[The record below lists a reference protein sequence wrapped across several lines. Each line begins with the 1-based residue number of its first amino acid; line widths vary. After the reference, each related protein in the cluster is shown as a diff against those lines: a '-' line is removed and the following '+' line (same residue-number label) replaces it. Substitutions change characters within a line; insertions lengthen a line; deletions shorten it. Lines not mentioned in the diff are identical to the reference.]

1 MTAEVINTKQGLTRI
16 PTYAELIKE
25 IDREKF
31 KTNDIRKIFDRNA
44 WYFHESPQGQALNTN
59 NIHPADLQQMNFK
72 KMAEEA
78 TARKEEETPNLDFE
92 DMTDLRD
99 DAISDFEM
107 SFDREA
113 ELREENERRVAE
125 QANLSHSQDHY
136 MANKGTYD
144 AVGATASAGI
154 QEDEEP
160 PSSSRS
166 ILKNFLKSSKP
177 VIKAVATAGGTA
189 KGGSIGGLIAS
200 KLTDAI
206 IPDEEEEE
214 KPSKI
219 KPTQKLINKQ
229 VKKVNHQKKLKEE
242 KSKMNVDVVPDTAEA
257 MDTTAIPTAK
267 KRKPLSVRQSKAK
280 RQKPKP
286 PTQEKREFQEDPS
299 TTTKP
304 PKARRVRGKQPQP
317 QALGATINI
326 PKDNKTPNV
335 DEAETAQE
343 ETGASSSSKAPVG
356 KPTMNKAISPSKV
369 GIQVIREKFE
379 EMNNSKSIDTG
390 NYQRFQEVYGKWKS
404 SKGEEKKQHLKEAKE
419 LYKSNHLS
427 KIEIKIINKII
438 HYNFINYPLS
448 FFSHR
453 K

>member
-1 MTAEVINTKQGLTRI
+1 
-16 PTYAELIKE
+16 
-25 IDREKF
+25 
-31 KTNDIRKIFDRNA
+31 
-44 WYFHESPQGQALNTN
+44 
-59 NIHPADLQQMNFK
+59 MNFK

-92 DMTDLRD
+92 DITDLRD

-136 MANKGTYD
+136 MANKGAYD

-166 ILKNFLKSSKP
+166 ILKKFLKSSKP

-189 KGGSIGGLIAS
+189 KGGSIGGLISS

-206 IPDEEEEE
+206 IPDEDKEE

-229 VKKVNHQKKLKEE
+229 VKKVNHQKKLKEK
-242 KSKMNVDVVPDTAEA
+242 KSKMNVDVVPDVNEPMDASAEA
-257 MDTTAIPTAK
+257 SRGFRDTTAIPTAE
-267 KRKPLSVRQSKAK
+267 KRKPLSMRQSKAK

-343 ETGASSSSKAPVG
+343 ETGASSSSKAPVR
-356 KPTMNKAISPSKV
+356 KPTMNKAILPSKV

-379 EMNNSKSIDTG
+379 EMNNSKNIDTG
-390 NYQRFQEVYGKWKS
+390 DYQRFQEVYGKWKS
-404 SKGEEKKQHLKEAKE
+404 SKGEDKKQHLESKGSEGT
-419 LYKSNHLS
+419 LQVNHLS
-427 KIEIKIINKII
+427 KIKIKIINKII
-438 HYNFINYPLS
+438 HYNYFY
-448 FFSHR
+448 
-453 K
+453 

>member
-1 MTAEVINTKQGLTRI
+1 MTAEVINAKQGLTRI

-200 KLTDAI
+200 KLTDTI
-206 IPDEEEEE
+206 IPDEDEEE

-257 MDTTAIPTAK
+257 MDTTAIPTAE

-326 PKDNKTPNV
+326 PQDNKTPNV

-343 ETGASSSSKAPVG
+343 ETGASSSSKAPVR
-356 KPTMNKAISPSKV
+356 KPAMNKAISPSKV

-390 NYQRFQEVYGKWKS
+390 DYQRFQEVYGKWKS

-419 LYKSNHLS
+419 LYKSIIYPKLKS
-427 KIEIKIINKII
+427 K
-438 HYNFINYPLS
+438 
-448 FFSHR
+448 
-453 K
+453 

>member
-1 MTAEVINTKQGLTRI
+1 MTAEVINAKQGLTRI

-92 DMTDLRD
+92 DLTDLRD

-136 MANKGTYD
+136 MANKGAYD
-144 AVGATASAGI
+144 AVRATASAGI
-154 QEDEEP
+154 EEDEEP

-166 ILKNFLKSSKP
+166 ILKKFLKSSKP

-206 IPDEEEEE
+206 IPDEEEDE

-229 VKKVNHQKKLKEE
+229 VKKANHQKKLQKDT
-242 KSKMNVDVVPDTAEA
+242 SKMNVDVVPDTAEA
-257 MDTTAIPTAK
+257 MDTTPIPTAE
-267 KRKPLSVRQSKAK
+267 KRKPFNVRQTKAK

-343 ETGASSSSKAPVG
+343 ETGASSSSKAPVR
-356 KPTMNKAISPSKV
+356 KPTLNKAISPSKV

-379 EMNNSKSIDTG
+379 EMNNSKSIDTAD
-390 NYQRFQEVYGKWKS
+390 YQKFQEVYGKWKS

-419 LYKSNHLS
+419 LYKS
-427 KIEIKIINKII
+427 II
-438 HYNFINYPLS
+438 YPKL
-448 FFSHR
+448 
-453 K
+453 KAK

>member
-1 MTAEVINTKQGLTRI
+1 MTAEVINAKQGLTRI

-92 DMTDLRD
+92 DLTDLRD

-107 SFDREA
+107 TFDREA

-154 QEDEEP
+154 QEDAEP

-166 ILKNFLKSSKP
+166 ILKKFLKSSKP
-177 VIKAVATAGGTA
+177 VIKAVATAGGAA
-189 KGGSIGGLIAS
+189 KGGSVGGIAS

-206 IPDEEEEE
+206 IPDEDENE
-214 KPSKI
+214 KPPKM
-219 KPTQKLINKQ
+219 KPTKKTIKDQVNKIINP
-229 VKKVNHQKKLKEE
+229 KKLKDP
-242 KSKMNVDVVPDTAEA
+242 STKMNVDVAREEDKAP
-257 MDTTAIPTAK
+257 MDTSSKLVEKRRPTGNRTSAF
-267 KRKPLSVRQSKAK
+267 K
-280 RQKPKP
+280 RQKQKP
-286 PTQEKREFQEDPS
+286 PTQDKREFQEDPS

-343 ETGASSSSKAPVG
+343 ETGASSSSKAPVR
-356 KPTMNKAISPSKV
+356 KPTLNKAISPSRV
-369 GIQVIREKFE
+369 GIQVVIREKFE
-379 EMNNSKSIDTG
+379 EMNNSKSIDTAV
-390 NYQRFQEVYGKWKS
+390 YQKFQEVYGKWKS

-419 LYKSNHLS
+419 LYKSIIYPKLKS
-427 KIEIKIINKII
+427 K
-438 HYNFINYPLS
+438 
-448 FFSHR
+448 
-453 K
+453 

>member
-1 MTAEVINTKQGLTRI
+1 MTAEVINAKQGLTRI

-136 MANKGTYD
+136 MANKGAYD

-166 ILKNFLKSSKP
+166 ILKKFLKSSKP

-189 KGGSIGGLIAS
+189 KGGYRHCNIRSLLPCTGILWNKEWWSLPLCSGSNHPNFDKIWGAGHQEHLWLLAAFSLAS
-200 KLTDAI
+200 LFT
-206 IPDEEEEE
+206 E
-214 KPSKI
+214 KPMWDDPSWRI
-219 KPTQKLINKQ
+219 
-229 VKKVNHQKKLKEE
+229 
-242 KSKMNVDVVPDTAEA
+242 
-257 MDTTAIPTAK
+257 
-267 KRKPLSVRQSKAK
+267 SKARTFARALRNLSGENQVNNLA
-280 RQKPKP
+280 RQP
-286 PTQEKREFQEDPS
+286 
-299 TTTKP
+299 
-304 PKARRVRGKQPQP
+304 G
-317 QALGATINI
+317 
-326 PKDNKTPNV
+326 
-335 DEAETAQE
+335 
-343 ETGASSSSKAPVG
+343 
-356 KPTMNKAISPSKV
+356 
-369 GIQVIREKFE
+369 
-379 EMNNSKSIDTG
+379 
-390 NYQRFQEVYGKWKS
+390 
-404 SKGEEKKQHLKEAKE
+404 
-419 LYKSNHLS
+419 
-427 KIEIKIINKII
+427 
-438 HYNFINYPLS
+438 FINLI
-448 FFSHR
+448 R
-453 K
+453 

>member
-1 MTAEVINTKQGLTRI
+1 MTAEVINAKQGLTRI

-136 MANKGTYD
+136 MANKGAYD

-166 ILKNFLKSSKP
+166 ILKKFLKSSKP

-206 IPDEEEEE
+206 IPDEDEEE

-242 KSKMNVDVVPDTAEA
+242 KSKMNVDVVPDVNEP
-257 MDTTAIPTAK
+257 MDTTAI
-267 KRKPLSVRQSKAK
+267 QSKAK
-280 RQKPKP
+280 RQKPK
-286 PTQEKREFQEDPS
+286 QQKR
-299 TTTKP
+299 
-304 PKARRVRGKQPQP
+304 
-317 QALGATINI
+317 
-326 PKDNKTPNV
+326 
-335 DEAETAQE
+335 
-343 ETGASSSSKAPVG
+343 
-356 KPTMNKAISPSKV
+356 
-369 GIQVIREKFE
+369 
-379 EMNNSKSIDTG
+379 G
-390 NYQRFQEVYGKWKS
+390 N
-404 SKGEEKKQHLKEAKE
+404 
-419 LYKSNHLS
+419 
-427 KIEIKIINKII
+427 
-438 HYNFINYPLS
+438 P
-448 FFSHR
+448 
-453 K
+453 

>member
-1 MTAEVINTKQGLTRI
+1 MTAEVINAKQGLTRI

-136 MANKGTYD
+136 MANKGAYD

-154 QEDEEP
+154 EEDEEP

-166 ILKNFLKSSKP
+166 ILKKFLKSSKP

-206 IPDEEEEE
+206 IPDEDEEE

-229 VKKVNHQKKLKEE
+229 VKKVNHQKKLQKET
-242 KSKMNVDVVPDTAEA
+242 SKMNVDVAPDTAEA
-257 MDTTAIPTAK
+257 MDTTAIPTAE

-304 PKARRVRGKQPQP
+304 PKARRVRGKQPP
-317 QALGATINI
+317 PHALGATINI

-343 ETGASSSSKAPVG
+343 ETGASSSSKAPVR

-390 NYQRFQEVYGKWKS
+390 DYQRFQEVYGKWKS

-419 LYKSNHLS
+419 LYKSIIYPKLKS
-427 KIEIKIINKII
+427 K
-438 HYNFINYPLS
+438 
-448 FFSHR
+448 
-453 K
+453 

>member
-1 MTAEVINTKQGLTRI
+1 MTAEVINAKQGLTRI

-44 WYFHESPQGQALNTN
+44 WYFHESPIGQALNTN

-92 DMTDLRD
+92 DLTDLRD

-154 QEDEEP
+154 KEDEEP

-166 ILKNFLKSSKP
+166 VLRQFLKSSKP

-229 VKKVNHQKKLKEE
+229 VKKINHQKKLKEE
-242 KSKMNVDVVPDTAEA
+242 TSKMNVDVVPDTDEA
-257 MDTTAIPTAK
+257 MDTTAIPTAE
-267 KRKPLSVRQSKAK
+267 KRKPFSVRQSKAK

-343 ETGASSSSKAPVG
+343 ETGASSSSKAPVR
-356 KPTMNKAISPSKV
+356 KPTMSKAISPSKV

-379 EMNNSKSIDTG
+379 EMNNSKNIDTAD
-390 NYQRFQEVYGKWKS
+390 YQKFQEVYGQWKS

-419 LYKSNHLS
+419 LYKSIIYPKLKS
-427 KIEIKIINKII
+427 K
-438 HYNFINYPLS
+438 
-448 FFSHR
+448 
-453 K
+453 

>member
-1 MTAEVINTKQGLTRI
+1 MTAEVINAKQGLTRI

-136 MANKGTYD
+136 MANKGAYD
-144 AVGATASAGI
+144 AIGATASAGI

-166 ILKNFLKSSKP
+166 ILKKFLKSSKP

-206 IPDEEEEE
+206 IPDEDEEE

-257 MDTTAIPTAK
+257 MDTSAIPTAE

-299 TTTKP
+299 TNH
-304 PKARRVRGKQPQP
+304 Q
-317 QALGATINI
+317 
-326 PKDNKTPNV
+326 
-335 DEAETAQE
+335 TAQ
-343 ETGASSSSKAPVG
+343 SKKSKRKAT
-356 KPTMNKAISPSKV
+356 PTTS
-369 GIQVIREKFE
+369 IRS
-379 EMNNSKSIDTG
+379 NNQHPQRQQDT
-390 NYQRFQEVYGKWKS
+390 QCR
-404 SKGEEKKQHLKEAKE
+404 
-419 LYKSNHLS
+419 
-427 KIEIKIINKII
+427 
-438 HYNFINYPLS
+438 
-448 FFSHR
+448 
-453 K
+453 

>member
-1 MTAEVINTKQGLTRI
+1 MTAEVINAKQGLTRI

-136 MANKGTYD
+136 MANKGAYD

-206 IPDEEEEE
+206 IPDEDEEE

-242 KSKMNVDVVPDTAEA
+242 KSKMDVDVVPNTAEA
-257 MDTTAIPTAK
+257 MDTTAIPTAE

-326 PKDNKTPNV
+326 HKDNKTPNV

-343 ETGASSSSKAPVG
+343 ETGASSSSKAPVR

-379 EMNNSKSIDTG
+379 EMNNNKSIDTG
-390 NYQRFQEVYGKWKS
+390 DYQRFQEVYGKWKS

-419 LYKSNHLS
+419 LYKSIIYPKLKS
-427 KIEIKIINKII
+427 K
-438 HYNFINYPLS
+438 
-448 FFSHR
+448 
-453 K
+453 

>member
-1 MTAEVINTKQGLTRI
+1 MTAEVINAKQGLTRI

-44 WYFHESPQGQALNTN
+44 WYFHESPQGQALNT

-125 QANLSHSQDHY
+125 QANLSHSQDHH
-136 MANKGTYD
+136 MANKGAYD

-166 ILKNFLKSSKP
+166 ILKKFLKSSKP

-206 IPDEEEEE
+206 IPDEDEEE

-229 VKKVNHQKKLKEE
+229 VKKVNHQKKSKEE

-257 MDTTAIPTAK
+257 MDTSAIPTAE

-343 ETGASSSSKAPVG
+343 ETGASSSSKAPVR

-390 NYQRFQEVYGKWKS
+390 DYQRFQEVYGKWKS

-419 LYKSNHLS
+419 LYKSIIYPKLKS
-427 KIEIKIINKII
+427 K
-438 HYNFINYPLS
+438 
-448 FFSHR
+448 
-453 K
+453 

>member
-16 PTYAELIKE
+16 LTYAELIKE

-206 IPDEEEEE
+206 IPDEDEEE

-257 MDTTAIPTAK
+257 MDTTAIPTAE

-343 ETGASSSSKAPVG
+343 ETGASSSSKAQ
-356 KPTMNKAISPSKV
+356 S
-369 GIQVIREKFE
+369 
-379 EMNNSKSIDTG
+379 G
-390 NYQRFQEVYGKWKS
+390 NQQ
-404 SKGEEKKQHLKEAKE
+404 
-419 LYKSNHLS
+419 
-427 KIEIKIINKII
+427 
-438 HYNFINYPLS
+438 
-448 FFSHR
+448 
-453 K
+453 

>member
-1 MTAEVINTKQGLTRI
+1 MTAEVINAKQGLTRI

-99 DAISDFEM
+99 DAINDFEM

-125 QANLSHSQDHY
+125 QANLSHSQEHY
-136 MANKGTYD
+136 MANKGAYD
-144 AVGATASAGI
+144 TVGATASAGI

-160 PSSSRS
+160 PSSNRS
-166 ILKNFLKSSKP
+166 ILKKFLKSSKP
-177 VIKAVATAGGTA
+177 VIKAVATAGGRA

-206 IPDEEEEE
+206 IPDEDEEE

-229 VKKVNHQKKLKEE
+229 VKKVNHQKRLKEE
-242 KSKMNVDVVPDTAEA
+242 KSKMNVDVNEPMDASAEA
-257 MDTTAIPTAK
+257 SRGFRDTTTIPTAE

-343 ETGASSSSKAPVG
+343 ETGASSSSKAPVR

-390 NYQRFQEVYGKWKS
+390 DYQRFQEVYGKWKS
-404 SKGEEKKQHLKEAKE
+404 ARERIR
-419 LYKSNHLS
+419 NN
-427 KIEIKIINKII
+427 I
-438 HYNFINYPLS
+438 
-448 FFSHR
+448 
-453 K
+453 

>member
-1 MTAEVINTKQGLTRI
+1 MTAEVINAKQGLTRI

-136 MANKGTYD
+136 MANKGAYD

-166 ILKNFLKSSKP
+166 ILKKFLKSSKP

-206 IPDEEEEE
+206 IPDEDEEE

-242 KSKMNVDVVPDTAEA
+242 KSKMNNVDVVPNTAEA
-257 MDTTAIPTAK
+257 MDTTAIPTAE

-343 ETGASSSSKAPVG
+343 ETGASSSSKAPVR

-390 NYQRFQEVYGKWKS
+390 DYQRFQEVYGKWKS

-419 LYKSNHLS
+419 LYKSIIYPKLKS
-427 KIEIKIINKII
+427 K
-438 HYNFINYPLS
+438 
-448 FFSHR
+448 
-453 K
+453 

>member
-1 MTAEVINTKQGLTRI
+1 M
-16 PTYAELIKE
+16 
-25 IDREKF
+25 
-31 KTNDIRKIFDRNA
+31 
-44 WYFHESPQGQALNTN
+44 
-59 NIHPADLQQMNFK
+59 
-72 KMAEEA
+72 
-78 TARKEEETPNLDFE
+78 
-92 DMTDLRD
+92 
-99 DAISDFEM
+99 
-107 SFDREA
+107 
-113 ELREENERRVAE
+113 
-125 QANLSHSQDHY
+125 
-136 MANKGTYD
+136 
-144 AVGATASAGI
+144 
-154 QEDEEP
+154 
-160 PSSSRS
+160 
-166 ILKNFLKSSKP
+166 
-177 VIKAVATAGGTA
+177 
-189 KGGSIGGLIAS
+189 AS

-242 KSKMNVDVVPDTAEA
+242 KSKMNVDVVPDANEP
-257 MDTTAIPTAK
+257 MDTTAIPTAE

-335 DEAETAQE
+335 DEAETAHE
-343 ETGASSSSKAPVG
+343 ETGASSSSKAPVR

-379 EMNNSKSIDTG
+379 EMNSSKSIDTG
-390 NYQRFQEVYGKWKS
+390 DYQRFQEVYGKWTS

-419 LYKSNHLS
+419 LYKS
-427 KIEIKIINKII
+427 II
-438 HYNFINYPLS
+438 YP
-448 FFSHR
+448 
-453 K
+453 

>member
-1 MTAEVINTKQGLTRI
+1 MTAEVINAKQGLTRI

-136 MANKGTYD
+136 MANKGAYD

-154 QEDEEP
+154 EEDEEP

-166 ILKNFLKSSKP
+166 ILKKFLKSSKP

-200 KLTDAI
+200 KLTGAI
-206 IPDEEEEE
+206 IPDEDEEE

-229 VKKVNHQKKLKEE
+229 VKKVNHQKKLQKET
-242 KSKMNVDVVPDTAEA
+242 SKMNVDVAPDTAEA
-257 MDTTAIPTAK
+257 MDTTAIPTAE

-304 PKARRVRGKQPQP
+304 PKARRVRGKQPPP

-343 ETGASSSSKAPVG
+343 ETGASSSSKAPVR

-390 NYQRFQEVYGKWKS
+390 DYQRFQEVYGKWKS

-419 LYKSNHLS
+419 LYKSIIYPKLKS
-427 KIEIKIINKII
+427 K
-438 HYNFINYPLS
+438 
-448 FFSHR
+448 
-453 K
+453 

>member
-1 MTAEVINTKQGLTRI
+1 MTAEVINAKQGLTRI

-25 IDREKF
+25 IDREKI

-78 TARKEEETPNLDFE
+78 TARKEEEPPNLNFE

-136 MANKGTYD
+136 MANKGAYD

-154 QEDEEP
+154 EEDEEP

-166 ILKNFLKSSKP
+166 ILKKFLKSSKP

-206 IPDEEEEE
+206 IPDEDEEE

-229 VKKVNHQKKLKEE
+229 VKKVNHQNKLQKET
-242 KSKMNVDVVPDTAEA
+242 SKMNVDVVPDTAEA
-257 MDTTAIPTAK
+257 MDTTAIPTAE

-299 TTTKP
+299 TTTKAS
-304 PKARRVRGKQPQP
+304 KARRVRGKQPQP

-343 ETGASSSSKAPVG
+343 ETGASSSKAPVR
-356 KPTMNKAISPSKV
+356 KPTLSKAISPSKV

-379 EMNNSKSIDTG
+379 EMNNSKSIDTAD
-390 NYQRFQEVYGKWKS
+390 YQKFQEVYGKWKS
-404 SKGEEKKQHLKEAKE
+404 SKGEDKKQHLKEAKE
-419 LYKSNHLS
+419 LYKSIIYPKLKS
-427 KIEIKIINKII
+427 K
-438 HYNFINYPLS
+438 
-448 FFSHR
+448 
-453 K
+453 

>member
-1 MTAEVINTKQGLTRI
+1 MTAEVINAKQGLTRI
-16 PTYAELIKE
+16 PTYAELIKDL
-25 IDREKF
+25 DRDKY
-31 KTNDIRKIFDRNA
+31 KTTEIRKVFDRNA
-44 WYFHESPQGQALNTN
+44 WFHHESPIGQALNTN

-78 TARKEEETPNLDFE
+78 TARKEEETPSLDFE

-113 ELREENERRVAE
+113 ELREENKRRVAE
-125 QANLSHSQDHY
+125 QTNLSHSQDHY

-144 AVGATASAGI
+144 TIGATASAGI

-160 PSSSRS
+160 PSSGRS
-166 ILKNFLKSSKP
+166 VLKQFLKSSKP

-206 IPDEEEEE
+206 IPDDDE
-214 KPSKI
+214 KEKQTQKM
-219 KPTQKLINKQ
+219 KPTKKTIKDQVNKITKPKNPKDPKTKMD
-229 VKKVNHQKKLKEE
+229 VDLAPEE
-242 KSKMNVDVVPDTAEA
+242 DKAP
-257 MDTTAIPTAK
+257 MDTSSKLVEKRRPTGNRTSAF
-267 KRKPLSVRQSKAK
+267 K

-335 DEAETAQE
+335 NEAETAQE
-343 ETGASSSSKAPVG
+343 ETGASASSSKAPVR

-379 EMNNSKSIDTG
+379 EMNNSKSIDTAD
-390 NYQRFQEVYGKWKS
+390 YQRFQEVYGKWKS
-404 SKGEEKKQHLKEAKE
+404 SKGEDKKQHLKEAKE
-419 LYKSNHLS
+419 LYKSIIYPKLKS
-427 KIEIKIINKII
+427 K
-438 HYNFINYPLS
+438 
-448 FFSHR
+448 
-453 K
+453 

>member
-1 MTAEVINTKQGLTRI
+1 MTAEVINAKQGLTRI

-136 MANKGTYD
+136 MANKGAYD

-166 ILKNFLKSSKP
+166 ILKKFLKSSKP

-206 IPDEEEEE
+206 IPDEDEEE

-242 KSKMNVDVVPDTAEA
+242 KSKMNVDVVPDTAGNGHFGNTNSRKEE
-257 MDTTAIPTAK
+257 TL
-267 KRKPLSVRQSKAK
+267 KRETVQSKETETKTANAGEE
-280 RQKPKP
+280 RISGRPIH
-286 PTQEKREFQEDPS
+286 S
-299 TTTKP
+299 TKP

-343 ETGASSSSKAPVG
+343 ETGASSSSKAPVR

-369 GIQVIREKFE
+369 GIQVIR
-379 EMNNSKSIDTG
+379 
-390 NYQRFQEVYGKWKS
+390 V
-404 SKGEEKKQHLKEAKE
+404 
-419 LYKSNHLS
+419 
-427 KIEIKIINKII
+427 
-438 HYNFINYPLS
+438 
-448 FFSHR
+448 
-453 K
+453 

>member
-136 MANKGTYD
+136 MANKGAYD

-154 QEDEEP
+154 EEDEEP

-166 ILKNFLKSSKP
+166 ILKKFLKSSKP

-206 IPDEEEEE
+206 IPDEDEEE

-229 VKKVNHQKKLKEE
+229 VKKVNHQKKLQKET
-242 KSKMNVDVVPDTAEA
+242 SKMNVDVVPDTAEA
-257 MDTTAIPTAK
+257 MDTTPIPTAE
-267 KRKPLSVRQSKAK
+267 KRKPLSVRQTKAK

-343 ETGASSSSKAPVG
+343 ETGASSSSKAPVR
-356 KPTMNKAISPSKV
+356 KPTMSKAISPSKV

-379 EMNNSKSIDTG
+379 EMNNSKSIDTAD
-390 NYQRFQEVYGKWKS
+390 YQKFQQVYGQWKS

-419 LYKSNHLS
+419 LYKSIIYPKLKS
-427 KIEIKIINKII
+427 K
-438 HYNFINYPLS
+438 
-448 FFSHR
+448 
-453 K
+453 

>member
-1 MTAEVINTKQGLTRI
+1 MTAEVINAKQGLTRI

-44 WYFHESPQGQALNTN
+44 WYFHESPIGQALNTN

-92 DMTDLRD
+92 DLTDLRD

-154 QEDEEP
+154 KEDEEP

-166 ILKNFLKSSKP
+166 VLRQFLKSSKP

-229 VKKVNHQKKLKEE
+229 VKKINHQKKLKEE
-242 KSKMNVDVVPDTAEA
+242 TSKMNVDVVPDTAEA
-257 MDTTAIPTAK
+257 MDTTAIPTAE
-267 KRKPLSVRQSKAK
+267 KRKPFSVRQSKAK

-343 ETGASSSSKAPVG
+343 ETGASSSSKAPVR
-356 KPTMNKAISPSKV
+356 KPTMSKAISPSKV

-379 EMNNSKSIDTG
+379 EMNNSKNIDTAD
-390 NYQRFQEVYGKWKS
+390 YQKFQEVYGQWKS

-419 LYKSNHLS
+419 LYKSIIYPKLKS
-427 KIEIKIINKII
+427 K
-438 HYNFINYPLS
+438 
-448 FFSHR
+448 
-453 K
+453 

>member
-136 MANKGTYD
+136 MANKGAYD

-154 QEDEEP
+154 EEDEKP

-166 ILKNFLKSSKP
+166 ILKKFLKSSKP

-206 IPDEEEEE
+206 IPDEDEEE

-229 VKKVNHQKKLKEE
+229 VKKVNHQKKLQKET
-242 KSKMNVDVVPDTAEA
+242 SKMNVDVVPDTAEA
-257 MDTTAIPTAK
+257 MDTTAIPTAE
-267 KRKPLSVRQSKAK
+267 KRKPFSVRQTKAK

-343 ETGASSSSKAPVG
+343 ETGASSSSKAPVR
-356 KPTMNKAISPSKV
+356 KPTMSKAISPSKV

-379 EMNNSKSIDTG
+379 EMNNSKSIDTAD
-390 NYQRFQEVYGKWKS
+390 YQKFQQVYGQWKS

-419 LYKSNHLS
+419 LYKSIIYPKLKS
-427 KIEIKIINKII
+427 K
-438 HYNFINYPLS
+438 
-448 FFSHR
+448 
-453 K
+453 

>member
-1 MTAEVINTKQGLTRI
+1 MTAEVINAKQGLTRI

-44 WYFHESPQGQALNTN
+44 WYFHESPIGQALNTN

-92 DMTDLRD
+92 DLTDLRD

-154 QEDEEP
+154 KEDEEP

-166 ILKNFLKSSKP
+166 VLRQFLKSSKP

-229 VKKVNHQKKLKEE
+229 VKKINHQKKLKEE
-242 KSKMNVDVVPDTAEA
+242 TSKMNVDVVPDANEA
-257 MDTTAIPTAK
+257 MDTTAIPTAE
-267 KRKPLSVRQSKAK
+267 KRKPFSVRQSKAK

-343 ETGASSSSKAPVG
+343 ETGASSSSKAPVR
-356 KPTMNKAISPSKV
+356 KPTMSKAISPSKV

-379 EMNNSKSIDTG
+379 EMNNSKNIDTAD
-390 NYQRFQEVYGKWKS
+390 YQKFQEVYGQWKS

-419 LYKSNHLS
+419 LYKSIIYPKLKS
-427 KIEIKIINKII
+427 K
-438 HYNFINYPLS
+438 
-448 FFSHR
+448 
-453 K
+453 

>member
-1 MTAEVINTKQGLTRI
+1 MTAEVINAKQGLTRI

-78 TARKEEETPNLDFE
+78 TARKEETPNLDFE

-136 MANKGTYD
+136 MANKGAYD

-206 IPDEEEEE
+206 IPDEDEEE

-219 KPTQKLINKQ
+219 KPTHKLINKQ

-242 KSKMNVDVVPDTAEA
+242 KSKMNVDVVPNTAEA
-257 MDTTAIPTAK
+257 MDTTAIPTAE

-326 PKDNKTPNV
+326 HKDNKTPNV

-343 ETGASSSSKAPVG
+343 ETGASSSSKAPVR

-379 EMNNSKSIDTG
+379 EMNNNKSIDTG
-390 NYQRFQEVYGKWKS
+390 DYQRFQEVYGKWKS

-419 LYKSNHLS
+419 LYKSIIYPKLKS
-427 KIEIKIINKII
+427 K
-438 HYNFINYPLS
+438 
-448 FFSHR
+448 
-453 K
+453 

>member
-154 QEDEEP
+154 EEDEEP

-166 ILKNFLKSSKP
+166 ILKKFLKSSKP

-206 IPDEEEEE
+206 IPDEDEEE

-229 VKKVNHQKKLKEE
+229 VKKVNHQKKLQKET
-242 KSKMNVDVVPDTAEA
+242 SKMNVDVVPDTAEA
-257 MDTTAIPTAK
+257 MDTTAIPTAE

-343 ETGASSSSKAPVG
+343 ETGASSSSKAPVR
-356 KPTMNKAISPSKV
+356 KPTMSKAISPSKV

-379 EMNNSKSIDTG
+379 EMNNSKSIDTAD
-390 NYQRFQEVYGKWKS
+390 YQKFQQVYGQWKS

-419 LYKSNHLS
+419 LYKSIIYPKLKS
-427 KIEIKIINKII
+427 K
-438 HYNFINYPLS
+438 
-448 FFSHR
+448 
-453 K
+453 

>member
-25 IDREKF
+25 IDREKI
-31 KTNDIRKIFDRNA
+31 KTNDIKKIFDRNA

-78 TARKEEETPNLDFE
+78 TARKEEETPTLDFE
-92 DMTDLRD
+92 DLTDLRD

-144 AVGATASAGI
+144 RVGATASAGI
-154 QEDEEP
+154 EEDEEP

-166 ILKNFLKSSKP
+166 ILKKFLKSSKP

-206 IPDEEEEE
+206 IPDEDEEE

-229 VKKVNHQKKLKEE
+229 VKKVNHQKKLQKET
-242 KSKMNVDVVPDTAEA
+242 SKMNVDVVPDTAEA
-257 MDTTAIPTAK
+257 MDTTPIPTAE

-299 TTTKP
+299 TNTKP

-343 ETGASSSSKAPVG
+343 ETGASSSSKAPVR

-379 EMNNSKSIDTG
+379 EMNNSKSIDTAD
-390 NYQRFQEVYGKWKS
+390 YQKFQQVYGQWKS

-419 LYKSNHLS
+419 LYKSIIYPKLKS
-427 KIEIKIINKII
+427 K
-438 HYNFINYPLS
+438 
-448 FFSHR
+448 
-453 K
+453 

>member
-1 MTAEVINTKQGLTRI
+1 MTAEVINAKQGLTRI

-44 WYFHESPQGQALNTN
+44 WYFHESPIGQALNTN

-92 DMTDLRD
+92 DLTDLRD

-154 QEDEEP
+154 KEDEEP

-166 ILKNFLKSSKP
+166 VLRQFLKSSKP

-206 IPDEEEEE
+206 IPDEDEEE

-229 VKKVNHQKKLKEE
+229 VKKINHQKKLKEE
-242 KSKMNVDVVPDTAEA
+242 TSKMNVDVVPDANEA
-257 MDTTAIPTAK
+257 MDTTAIPTAE
-267 KRKPLSVRQSKAK
+267 KRKPFSVRQSKAK

-343 ETGASSSSKAPVG
+343 ETGASSSSKAPVR
-356 KPTMNKAISPSKV
+356 KPTMSKAISPSKV

-379 EMNNSKSIDTG
+379 EMNNSKNIDTAD
-390 NYQRFQEVYGKWKS
+390 YQKFQEVYGKWKS

-419 LYKSNHLS
+419 LYKSIIYPKLKS
-427 KIEIKIINKII
+427 K
-438 HYNFINYPLS
+438 
-448 FFSHR
+448 
-453 K
+453 

>member
-1 MTAEVINTKQGLTRI
+1 MTAEVINAKQGLTRI

-44 WYFHESPQGQALNTN
+44 WYFHESPIGQALNTN

-92 DMTDLRD
+92 DITDLRD

-154 QEDEEP
+154 KEDEEP

-166 ILKNFLKSSKP
+166 VLRQFLKSSKP

-229 VKKVNHQKKLKEE
+229 VKKINHQKKLKEE
-242 KSKMNVDVVPDTAEA
+242 TSKMNVDVVPDANEA
-257 MDTTAIPTAK
+257 MDTTAIPTAE
-267 KRKPLSVRQSKAK
+267 KRKPFSVRQSKAK

-343 ETGASSSSKAPVG
+343 ETGASSSSKAPVR
-356 KPTMNKAISPSKV
+356 KPTMSKAISPSKV

-379 EMNNSKSIDTG
+379 EMNNSKNIDTAD
-390 NYQRFQEVYGKWKS
+390 YQKFQEVYGKWKS

-419 LYKSNHLS
+419 LYKSIIYPKLKS
-427 KIEIKIINKII
+427 K
-438 HYNFINYPLS
+438 
-448 FFSHR
+448 
-453 K
+453 

>member
-1 MTAEVINTKQGLTRI
+1 MTAEVINAKQGLTRI

-136 MANKGTYD
+136 MANKGAYD

-206 IPDEEEEE
+206 IPDEDEEE

-242 KSKMNVDVVPDTAEA
+242 KSKMNVDVVPNTAEA
-257 MDTTAIPTAK
+257 MDTTAIPTAE

-304 PKARRVRGKQPQP
+304 PKARRVRGKQSQP

-326 PKDNKTPNV
+326 HKDNKTPNV

-343 ETGASSSSKAPVG
+343 ETGASSSSKAPVR

-379 EMNNSKSIDTG
+379 EMNNNKSIDTG
-390 NYQRFQEVYGKWKS
+390 DYQRFQEVYGKWKS

-419 LYKSNHLS
+419 LYKSIIYPKLKS
-427 KIEIKIINKII
+427 K
-438 HYNFINYPLS
+438 
-448 FFSHR
+448 
-453 K
+453 

>member
-1 MTAEVINTKQGLTRI
+1 MTAEVINAKQGLTRI

-78 TARKEEETPNLDFE
+78 TARKEEETPNLNFE

-136 MANKGTYD
+136 MANKGAYD

-154 QEDEEP
+154 EEDEEP

-166 ILKNFLKSSKP
+166 MLKKFLKSSKP

-206 IPDEEEEE
+206 IPDEDEEE

-229 VKKVNHQKKLKEE
+229 VKKVNHQKKLQKET
-242 KSKMNVDVVPDTAEA
+242 SKMNVDVVPDTAEA
-257 MDTTAIPTAK
+257 MDTTAIPTAE

-299 TTTKP
+299 TTTKAS
-304 PKARRVRGKQPQP
+304 KARRVRGKQPQP

-343 ETGASSSSKAPVG
+343 ETGASSSKAPVR

-379 EMNNSKSIDTG
+379 EMNNSKSIDTAD
-390 NYQRFQEVYGKWKS
+390 YQKFQEVYGKWKS
-404 SKGEEKKQHLKEAKE
+404 SKGEDKKQHLKEAKE
-419 LYKSNHLS
+419 LYKSIIYPKLKS
-427 KIEIKIINKII
+427 K
-438 HYNFINYPLS
+438 
-448 FFSHR
+448 
-453 K
+453 

>member
-72 KMAEEA
+72 KMVEEA

-92 DMTDLRD
+92 DLTDLRD

-136 MANKGTYD
+136 MANKGAYD

-154 QEDEEP
+154 EEDEEP

-166 ILKNFLKSSKP
+166 ILKKFLKSSKP

-206 IPDEEEEE
+206 IPDEDEEE

-229 VKKVNHQKKLKEE
+229 VKKVNHQKKLQKET
-242 KSKMNVDVVPDTAEA
+242 SKMNVDVVPDTAEA
-257 MDTTAIPTAK
+257 MDTTAIPTAE
-267 KRKPLSVRQSKAK
+267 KRKPLSVRQTKAK

-343 ETGASSSSKAPVG
+343 ETGASSSSKAPVRN
-356 KPTMNKAISPSKV
+356 PTMSKAISPSKV

-379 EMNNSKSIDTG
+379 EMNNSKSIDTAD
-390 NYQRFQEVYGKWKS
+390 YQKFQQVYGQWKS

-419 LYKSNHLS
+419 LYKSIIYPKLKS
-427 KIEIKIINKII
+427 K
-438 HYNFINYPLS
+438 
-448 FFSHR
+448 
-453 K
+453 

>member
-1 MTAEVINTKQGLTRI
+1 MTAEVINAKQGLTRI

-125 QANLSHSQDHY
+125 QANLSHSH
-136 MANKGTYD
+136 MANKGAYD

-206 IPDEEEEE
+206 IPDEDEEE

-229 VKKVNHQKKLKEE
+229 VKKVNHQKMLKEE
-242 KSKMNVDVVPDTAEA
+242 KSKMNVDVVPNTAEA
-257 MDTTAIPTAK
+257 MDTTTIPTAE

-304 PKARRVRGKQPQP
+304 PNARRVRGKQPQP

-326 PKDNKTPNV
+326 HKDNKTPNV

-343 ETGASSSSKAPVG
+343 ETGASSSSKAPVR

-379 EMNNSKSIDTG
+379 EMNNKSIDTG
-390 NYQRFQEVYGKWKS
+390 DYQRFQEVYGKWKS

-419 LYKSNHLS
+419 LYKSIIYPKLKS
-427 KIEIKIINKII
+427 K
-438 HYNFINYPLS
+438 
-448 FFSHR
+448 
-453 K
+453 

>member
-1 MTAEVINTKQGLTRI
+1 MTAEVINAKQGLTRI

-136 MANKGTYD
+136 MANKGAYD

-206 IPDEEEEE
+206 IPDEDEEE

-242 KSKMNVDVVPDTAEA
+242 KSKMNVDVVRNTAEA
-257 MDTTAIPTAK
+257 MDTTAIPTAE

-326 PKDNKTPNV
+326 HKDKKTPNV

-343 ETGASSSSKAPVG
+343 ETGASSSSKAPVR

-379 EMNNSKSIDTG
+379 EMNNNKSIDTG
-390 NYQRFQEVYGKWKS
+390 DYQRFQEVYGKWKS

-419 LYKSNHLS
+419 LYKSIIYPKLKS
-427 KIEIKIINKII
+427 K
-438 HYNFINYPLS
+438 
-448 FFSHR
+448 
-453 K
+453 